1 MPIHLENEIRLGRA
15 GVFLTK
21 AETSP
26 TPPPVDCFADTE
38 WNLYDAF
45 DWDDIDTNWND
56 CL

>member
-1 MPIHLENEIRLGRA
+1 MPIHFENEIRLGKA
-15 GVFLTK
+15 GVFITRP
-21 AETSP
+21 ETP
-26 TPPPVDCFADTE
+26 PPPPVDCFADTD